1 MGTVETYT
9 SFMGVARVWMDGRL
23 KSYTLGSK
31 GLDMVEVECPS
42 CSETVDLGSDTT
54 GTYECPY
61 CNEDFEYDSEIERQ
75 DGDLSTIW
83 IVGAVSLAFG
93 VAGVIALISVI
104 EDMGW
109 EETDAE
115 ITYREES
122 FGTSAR
128 NGDFDYEYTFMVNGE
143 SYNGTDQ
150 CRKMEEGGYS
160 CEKVYEVGDQVRIS
174 YNPDNPNESE
184 FVDNQFPMFMLCC
197 LFIPVIL
204 LGLAVYGRI
213 TSGRWEYSD
222 LGSG

>member
-1 MGTVETYT
+1 MVET
-9 SFMGVARVWMDGRL
+9 
-23 KSYTLGSK
+23 
-31 GLDMVEVECPS
+31 VEVE
-42 CSETVDLGSDTT
+42 EVAKMDEFAELEAELYQEHSDSDSD
-54 GTYECPY
+54 E
-61 CNEDFEYDSEIERQ
+61 SEIVRQ

-83 IVGAVSLAFG
+83 IVGAFVLVFG
-93 VAGVIALISVI
+93 TVGVIALISVI

-115 ITYREES
+115 ITYREQS
-122 FGTSAR
+122 IDASAR
-128 NGDFDYEYTFMVNGE
+128 NGDYDYEYTFMVNGE

-150 CRKMEEGGYS
+150 CSHLNEGGYS
-160 CEKVYEVGDQVRIS
+160 CEKVYEVGDQVRIA

-184 FVDNQFPMFMLCC
+184 FVDNQFPIIVLCC

-213 TSGRWEYSD
+213 TSGKWEYSD

>member
-1 MGTVETYT
+1 MLDFDCTC
-9 SFMGVARVWMDGRL
+9 RL
-23 KSYTLGSK
+23 KGYPPSMFA
-31 GLDMVEVECPS
+31 GL
-42 CSETVDLGSDTT
+42 VDEFAELEAELNQEHSDSD
-54 GTYECPY
+54 Y
-61 CNEDFEYDSEIERQ
+61 DDSEIVRQ

-83 IVGAVSLAFG
+83 IVGAFVLVFG
-93 VAGVIALISVI
+93 TVGVIALISVI

-115 ITYREES
+115 ITYREQS
-122 FGTSAR
+122 IDASAR
-128 NGDFDYEYTFMVNGE
+128 NGDYDYEYTFMVNGE

-150 CRKMEEGGYS
+150 CSHLNEGGYS
-160 CEKVYEVGDQVRIS
+160 CEKVYEVGDQVRIA

-184 FVDNQFPMFMLCC
+184 FVDNQFPIIVLCC

-213 TSGRWEYSD
+213 TSGKWEYSD